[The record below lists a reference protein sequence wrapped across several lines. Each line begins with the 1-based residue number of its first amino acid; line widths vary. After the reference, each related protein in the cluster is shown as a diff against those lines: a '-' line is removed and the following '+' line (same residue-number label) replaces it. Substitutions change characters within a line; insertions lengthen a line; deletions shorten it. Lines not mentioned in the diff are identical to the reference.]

1 MKKKVL
7 RIIAGL
13 FCVGNIMLFTACQS
27 DTSLDSGGSENELS
41 LGTEEAVTENSSESE
56 DLEIGTNEYSYE
68 GLEDGTLRLTAYH
81 PREPLSEGETLEVP
95 KEIDGK
101 KVTVIGEGCFSEK
114 EAFGSNKGRETII
127 ILPEGITTIENY
139 IFNFEGSIKQIEIP
153 DSVTEIKEA
162 AFFRKLSDE
171 SQISQ
176 VPITTLI
183 ISCSKDS
190 IAESYAI
197 NQGIKYTYTGED
209 WADDEAFKAAVGN
222 DKVEYYGQYRWEG
235 TYTDFCVVVYWNTS
249 FGWNVYDIV
258 VLDKE
263 TGEELQR
270 IPTTYETIA
279 GYGVFESG
287 IISEED
293 ADFDDEPEL
302 LLFSG
307 YWGNQAAMHYYCYD
321 WNDVNKEYIEY
332 ESFLYISNP
341 EIDTEEQVVRGSSRG
356 SATTHYYYT
365 YAFIDGEFVEIEEVK
380 SEFTSDD
387 EEILET
393 YNFVDGE
400 RVLVEKVIRTFEYN
414 ENGHHSGVIKEEQV
428 ELP

>member
-1 MKKKVL
+1 M
-7 RIIAGL
+7 
-13 FCVGNIMLFTACQS
+13 
-27 DTSLDSGGSENELS
+27 
-41 LGTEEAVTENSSESE
+41 
-56 DLEIGTNEYSYE
+56 
-68 GLEDGTLRLTAYH
+68 
-81 PREPLSEGETLEVP
+81 PEV
-95 KEIDGK
+95 IDGK
-101 KVTVIGEGCFSEK
+101 KVTVIGEGCFLEK

-127 ILPEGITTIENY
+127 ILPEGIATIENY

-235 TYTDFCVVVYWNTS
+235 TYTDFCVVVYTLG
-249 FGWNVYDIV
+249 GWYEYDIV
-258 VLDKE
+258 VLDKG

-270 IPTTYETIA
+270 IPWDNVLSDNTF
-279 GYGVFESG
+279 GSVL
-287 IISEED
+287 ISEDD
-293 ADFDDEPEL
+293 ADFDDEPEIL
-302 LLFSG
+302 IYRG
-307 YWGNQAAMHYYCYD
+307 VTGNQCAAFYYCYD
-321 WNDVNKEYIEY
+321 WEENSQSYVEN
-332 ESFLYISNP
+332 ESFRLISNP
-341 EIDTEEQVVRGSSRG
+341 LIDTEEQVVRGSSRG

-400 RVLVEKVIRTFEYN
+400 RVLVEKVIRTYESN
-414 ENGHHSGVIKEEQV
+414 ENGNHSGVIKEEQV